1 MSETAIYAV
10 CIIQTKH
17 RSNEMCKQWK
27 KIHILETEPCVSI
40 VERAGQNIAW
50 NTKRVRE
57 WDTNMEPAIQQTVN
71 K

>member
-1 MSETAIYAV
+1 MRYVSFKQSID
-10 CIIQTKH
+10 QTKCV
-17 RSNEMCKQWK
+17 SNGK

-40 VERAGQNIAW
+40 VKRAGQNIAW